1 MNPTMRHELDAQD
14 VRKFLSGHM
23 LVDGLD
29 FVLDLEK
36 SQGSRLRDAAS
47 GKTYTDLFGFFGSAA
62 LGMNHPRMHRPEVEA
77 DLLAAARSK
86 PSNADFVTL
95 AMGGFVERMSR
106 TVMSEELPYLFF
118 IEGGALAVENALKTA
133 FDWKTRLNADRG
145 IAAAGHRIV
154 HLREAFH
161 GRSGYTMSLTN
172 TDPLKVHSYPKF
184 DWPRVVNPKIL
195 WPLEG
200 ENLAAVEAA
209 ERLSLRQMEE
219 AFERYPNEI
228 AAIILEPIQ
237 GEGGDSHFRTE
248 YFRELRRL
256 ADEQDALLIF
266 DEVQCGWGTT
276 GKWWAWQHH
285 GVAPD
290 VICFGKKAQ
299 TCGILASRR
308 LDEVENH
315 VFALSSRI
323 NSTWGGNLVDMVRS
337 AHQLDVIVEERLLE
351 NVSRVG
357 EHAKAR
363 VRQMQA
369 RHPELVSQVRGLGG
383 MIAFDLPT
391 AEQRNKLRKEA
402 FRQQVLVLAC
412 GQRSI
417 RFRPAL
423 TITVEEMDEG
433 LARLE
438 KALEAV

>member
-1 MNPTMRHELDAQD
+1 MTPTEEPGLDAHAL
-14 VRKFLSGHM
+14 RKFLSRHM

-36 SQGSRLRDAAS
+36 SQGSQLLDAAS
-47 GKTYTDLFGFFGSAA
+47 GKTFIDLFGFFGSAA
-62 LGMNHPRMHRPEVEA
+62 LGMNHPRMHRPEVERE
-77 DLLAAARSK
+77 LLEAARSK

-95 AMGGFVERMSR
+95 ALGRFVERMSR
-106 TVMSEELPYLFF
+106 TVLPPELPYLFF

-133 FDWKTRLNADRG
+133 FDWKTRLNAERG
-145 IAAAGHRIV
+145 AATPGHRIL

-172 TDPLKVHSYPKF
+172 TDPLKIQHFPKF
-184 DWPRVVNPKIL
+184 DWPRVLNPKIL

-200 ENLAAVEAA
+200 ENLRAVEAA
-209 ERLSLRQMEE
+209 EARSLDQIEE
-219 AFERYPNEI
+219 AFGRWPGEI
-228 AAIILEPIQ
+228 AAILLEPIQ
-237 GEGGDSHFRTE
+237 GEGGDNHFRPE
-248 YFRELRRL
+248 YFQELRRI
-256 ADEQDALLIF
+256 ADERDALLIY

-276 GKWWAWQHH
+276 GRWWAWQHH

-290 VICFGKKAQ
+290 IVCFGKKAQ

-308 LDEVENH
+308 LDEVEDH

-351 NVSRVG
+351 NVTRAG
-357 EHAKAR
+357 EHALERLREIQRK
-363 VRQMQA
+363 
-369 RHPELVSQVRGLGG
+369 HPSQVSQVRGLGG
-383 MIAFDLPT
+383 MIAFDLPS
-391 AEQRNKLRKEA
+391 AEQRNRLRKEA
-402 FRQQVLVLAC
+402 FRRQVLVLAC

-423 TITVEEMDEG
+423 TISIEELDKG
-433 LARLE
+433 LDRLE
-438 KALEAV
+438 TALQTL